1 MKGNKDILKFIRDAV
16 LYLVTFIGVYILV
29 IILLAAV
36 PPFTDKIP
44 NLKNMRGKSDFSLL
58 RFLDLNLDADVW
70 VFGSSHAF
78 RGFDPR
84 IFASKGIS
92 IQNFGSAS
100 QHLLNSNRLIEEYL
114 IQNHPKLVL
123 VELDHGLMNYSASLE
138 PTFVL
143 MSNKYINS
151 SIANMAKDVN
161 HVGVWNSLAYH
172 FVHQKIYPLEE
183 SVQNNINNNTYIR
196 GGFVETNIKIN
207 SNDVSIRTGQ
217 GHIELADVNFSFA
230 ERIVELCNKHDVEL
244 VFYSA
249 PKAKC
254 WTSGYSNI
262 NEVDSLFLG
271 FSETQ
276 NVSFIGGVNDGAYLE
291 IGLIDS
297 TDFFDSNHLT
307 QTGVIKYNHY
317 VINILKNKW
326 KLFKED

>member
-1 MKGNKDILKFIRDAV
+1 MKGNKDILKFLRDAV

-29 IILLAAV
+29 IVLLAAV

-100 QHLLNSNRLIEEYL
+100 QHLLNSNRLLEEYL
-114 IQNHPKLVL
+114 MQGHPKLVL
-123 VELDHGLMNYSASLE
+123 VELDHGLMNYNASLE

-161 HVGVWNSLAYH
+161 HIGVWNSLAYH
-172 FVHQKIYPLEE
+172 FVHQKIYPLEA
-183 SVQNNINNNTYIR
+183 SVQNNISNDTYIR
-196 GGFVETNIKIN
+196 GGFVETDITIN

-217 GHIELADVNFSFA
+217 GHIELTDINFSFA
-230 ERIVELCNKHDVEL
+230 KSIVDLCAKHDVVL
-244 VFYSA
+244 MFYSS
-249 PKAKC
+249 PKARY

-262 NEVDSLFLG
+262 NKVDAMFLE

-276 NVSFIGGVNDGAYLE
+276 NVPFIGGLNDEEYLA
-291 IGLIDS
+291 IGLVDS

-307 QTGVIKYNHY
+307 QTGVNKYNDY
-317 VINILKNKW
+317 LINILKNKW

>member
-1 MKGNKDILKFIRDAV
+1 MKGNKDILKFLRDAV

-36 PPFTDKIP
+36 PPLTDKIP

-100 QHLLNSNRLIEEYL
+100 QHLLNSNRLLEEYL

-123 VELDHGLMNYSASLE
+123 VELDHGLMNYNASLE

-217 GHIELADVNFSFA
+217 GHLELADVNFSFA
-230 ERIVELCNKHDVEL
+230 ERIVDLCNKHDVEL

>member
-1 MKGNKDILKFIRDAV
+1 
-16 LYLVTFIGVYILV
+16 
-29 IILLAAV
+29 
-36 PPFTDKIP
+36 
-44 NLKNMRGKSDFSLL
+44 
-58 RFLDLNLDADVW
+58 
-70 VFGSSHAF
+70 
-78 RGFDPR
+78 
-84 IFASKGIS
+84 
-92 IQNFGSAS
+92 
-100 QHLLNSNRLIEEYL
+100 
-114 IQNHPKLVL
+114 
-123 VELDHGLMNYSASLE
+123 
-138 PTFVL
+138 

-217 GHIELADVNFSFA
+217 GHLELADVNFSFA

>member
-1 MKGNKDILKFIRDAV
+1 MKGNKDILKFLRDAV

-36 PPFTDKIP
+36 PPLTDKIP

-58 RFLDLNLDADVW
+58 RFLDLNLDSDVW

-100 QHLLNSNRLIEEYL
+100 QHLLNSNRLLEEYL

-123 VELDHGLMNYSASLE
+123 VELDHGLMNYNASLE

-217 GHIELADVNFSFA
+217 GHLELADVNFSFA

-271 FSETQ
+271 IWVDE
-276 NVSFIGGVNDGAYLE
+276 NIA
-291 IGLIDS
+291 
-297 TDFFDSNHLT
+297 TDFLIYK
-307 QTGVIKYNHY
+307 VY
-317 VINILKNKW
+317 
-326 KLFKED
+326 